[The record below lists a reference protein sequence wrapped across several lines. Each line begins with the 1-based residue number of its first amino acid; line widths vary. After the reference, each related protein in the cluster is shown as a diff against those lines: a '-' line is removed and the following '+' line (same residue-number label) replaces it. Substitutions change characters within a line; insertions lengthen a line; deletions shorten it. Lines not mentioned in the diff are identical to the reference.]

1 MEFLATIAAIGGLL
15 ILTAWWRLR
24 IPSKFPKNIPS
35 LPFYVSLLGI
45 WVRAGHAEIYDR
57 WVREPV
63 EKYGAVNLWYGGRW
77 NVLVAKPE
85 YLNDLFK
92 NDSTYV
98 KAGNA
103 FKVPWALSGV
113 HLGSNIISVHGET
126 WKLYSSI
133 MRPGIQ
139 KGSVDTGNLVTSSRR
154 FISAIMRNQKEVGEN
169 HGVQVDRLCQQW
181 TIQVVG
187 ENFLGTDFQSL
198 ENGRT
203 ERITYLHTVIKQ
215 NIFSP
220 LFMHFPFLDR
230 YQYIIPSRRQAF
242 RFAKE
247 FDDLLYNTVRSRPR
261 TKPNN
266 SDIPQER
273 QVIDDLEDALINGK
287 ITEFQFRA
295 NVRIIFFAGHED
307 VQQLLDSAFYQLGV
321 NTDKQDQLRQ
331 EVLSTGSTEPSATLV
346 DSMPYLTSVVFELL
360 RLYPPLPQL
369 VNHVAL
375 EPSVL
380 GGKIAIP
387 AKTYI
392 GWNAFGVQTNKS
404 IWGEDA
410 REFEPTR
417 WGSTVDSIRAKFRRE
432 NARGAYIPFTA
443 HARKCLGQGFA
454 LVQMKIVLFELV
466 RLLEWKIDPRYKLK
480 LTVVSFDPS
489 SGFLRE

>member
-24 IPSKFPKNIPS
+24 IPSNFPKNIPS

-139 KGSVDTGNLVTSSRR
+139 KGSVDTGNLVSSSRR
-154 FISAIMRNQKEVGEN
+154 LISAIMRNQKEVGEN
-169 HGVQVDRLCQQW
+169 HGVEVDRLCQQW

-187 ENFLGTDFQSL
+187 ENFLGTDFQ
-198 ENGRT
+198 
-203 ERITYLHTVIKQ
+203 
-215 NIFSP
+215 
-220 LFMHFPFLDR
+220 
-230 YQYIIPSRRQAF
+230 AF

-261 TKPNN
+261 TRPNN

-480 LTVVSFDPS
+480 LTVAGLLRPLGCPLIFKERA
-489 SGFLRE
+489 SGVLE

>member
-1 MEFLATIAAIGGLL
+1 MEFLTTIAAIGGLL
-15 ILTAWWRLR
+15 IFTIWWRLR
-24 IPSKFPKNIPS
+24 IPSNFPKNIPA

-63 EKYGAVNLWYGGRW
+63 EKYGAVKFWYGGRW

-98 KAGNA
+98 KSGNA
-103 FKVPWALSGV
+103 FKLPWGLAGV

-139 KGSVDTGNLVTSSRR
+139 KGSIDAGNLVTSSRR
-154 FISAIMRNQKEVGEN
+154 FISTIMRNQKELGEN
-169 HGVQVDRLCQQW
+169 HGVEVDRLCQQW
-181 TIQVVG
+181 TIQAVG
-187 ENFLGTDFQSL
+187 ENFLGTDFQ
-198 ENGRT
+198 
-203 ERITYLHTVIKQ
+203 
-215 NIFSP
+215 
-220 LFMHFPFLDR
+220 
-230 YQYIIPSRRQAF
+230 
-242 RFAKE
+242 E
-247 FDDLLYNTVRSRPR
+247 FDDLLYDIVRNRPR
-261 TKPNN
+261 AKPNS
-266 SDIPQER
+266 SDNPQER

-321 NTDKQDQLRQ
+321 NTDKQDLLRQ
-331 EVLSTGSTEPSATLV
+331 EVLNTGSTEPSATLV

-369 VNHVAL
+369 VNRVAL

-410 REFEPTR
+410 RAFEPTR

-432 NARGAYIPFTA
+432 NARGAYVPFNA

-454 LVQMKIVLFELV
+454 LMQMKIVLFELV
-466 RLLEWKIDPRYKLK
+466 RLLEWKIDPEYKLK
-480 LTVVSFDPS
+480 LTVVSLDPS